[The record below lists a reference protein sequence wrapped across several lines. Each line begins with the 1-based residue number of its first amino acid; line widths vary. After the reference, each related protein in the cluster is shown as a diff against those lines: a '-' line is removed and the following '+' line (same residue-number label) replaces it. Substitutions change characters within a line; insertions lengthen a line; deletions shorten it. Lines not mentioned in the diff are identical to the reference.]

1 MRRRKTKNEY
11 SKAIFGMLGNEI
23 DNTFAS
29 ETQNDTDMKN
39 MLYFFISNLLLVA
52 LLLLTSCGRNED
64 NRNLQ
69 TTQLQKTTFRLV
81 IADSAAKNRLQISDT
96 SSSGMKAASQKST
109 DDLIQWSEYSTLNG
123 N

>member
-109 DDLIQWSEYSTLNG
+109 DDLIHWSEYSTLNG

>member
-1 MRRRKTKNEY
+1 
-11 SKAIFGMLGNEI
+11 
-23 DNTFAS
+23 
-29 ETQNDTDMKN
+29 MKN
-39 MLYFFISNLLLVA
+39 MLYFFISNVLLVT

-81 IADSAAKNRLQISDT
+81 IADSAAKSRLQISDT

-109 DDLIQWSEYSTLNG
+109 DDLIRWSGYSTLNG

>member
-39 MLYFFISNLLLVA
+39 MLYFFISNLLLVT

-69 TTQLQKTTFRLV
+69 TTQFQKTTFRLV

-109 DDLIQWSEYSTLNG
+109 DDLIHWSEYSTLNG

>member
-1 MRRRKTKNEY
+1 
-11 SKAIFGMLGNEI
+11 MLGNEI

-39 MLYFFISNLLLVA
+39 MLYFFISNLLLVT

-96 SSSGMKAASQKST
+96 SSSCMKAASQKST
-109 DDLIQWSEYSTLNG
+109 DDLIHWSEYSTLNG